1 MKPEL
6 QKNRWAAYWGAAC
19 RTYHLRTGRT
29 VAEFFVGGASSDSRP
44 QIPFRGNCRGR
55 TCTRALVGV
64 SMIVGVMVTGLIF
77 VTGSAAMAWQR
88 ADCSGPAP
96 RIVQEHADND
106 QKPGARQNRTR

>member
-1 MKPEL
+1 
-6 QKNRWAAYWGAAC
+6 
-19 RTYHLRTGRT
+19 
-29 VAEFFVGGASSDSRP
+29 
-44 QIPFRGNCRGR
+44 
-55 TCTRALVGV
+55 
-64 SMIVGVMVTGLIF
+64 MIVGVMVTGLIF